1 MSYLFTRLSFDVPFD
16 NPTYVDESSV
26 RRLINPEFNPESGF
40 VNWMFG
46 GSADSLTSLSGGH
59 VMTPSTGALPTYKNS
74 SLVLPTVATG
84 FNGLST
90 EYNDSNSMTLTAVV
104 QYTGAATQIL
114 LGVNTGTQ
122 GECIYMSGT
131 SVMTHLVRNAQGASV
146 TTEIPVPAGLTAGKY
161 IFLAFSRNG
170 NNLISMV
177 GGASTQVNLTD
188 SVKTPATA
196 AKVGPG
202 NTAYNTNGFSKQL
215 EVVECLYRDGST
227 TLADLQTAYA
237 NAKTRCALRGIS
249 LL

>member
-40 VNWMFG
+40 INWMFG
-46 GSADSLTSLSGGH
+46 VSADSLTSLSGSH
-59 VMTPSTGALPTYKNS
+59 VMTPAAGALPTYKNS
-74 SLVLPTVATG
+74 SLVLPAVETG

-90 EYNDSNSMTLTAVV
+90 EFNDSNSMTLTAVV
-104 QYTGAATQIL
+104 KYSGAATQIL

-131 SVMTHLVRNAQGASV
+131 SVMTHLVRNTAGVSV
-146 TTEIPVPAGLTAGKY
+146 TNNIPVPAGLTAGEY
-161 IFLAFSRNG
+161 IFIAFSRDG

-177 GGASTQVNLTD
+177 GGASSQLNLTS
-188 SVKTPATA
+188 SVKAPATA

-202 NTAYNTNGFSKQL
+202 NTAYSTSGFSKQL
-215 EVVECLYRDGST
+215 EVVECLYRASPT
-227 TLADLQTAYA
+227 TLADLQTVYA
-237 NAKTRCALRGIS
+237 NTKNRCALRGIS

>member
-1 MSYLFTRLSFDVPFD
+1 MSYLFNRLSFDVPFD
-16 NPTYVDESSV
+16 NAMYVDETAV
-26 RRLINPEFNPESGF
+26 RRLIDPDITPEAGF
-40 VNWMFG
+40 VNWMLG
-46 GSADSLTSLSGGH
+46 KSSASLTSLSGGH
-59 VMTPSTGALPTYKNS
+59 VMMPTPGALPTYKNS
-74 SLVLPTVATG
+74 SLVLPAVATG

-90 EYNDSNSMTLTAVV
+90 EYNDSNSMTLTAVI
-104 QYTGAATQIL
+104 QYSGAASQIL

-131 SVMTHLVRNAQGASV
+131 SVMTHLVRNALGASV
-146 TTEIPVPAGLTAGKY
+146 TTVIPVPAGLTAGKY

-170 NNLISMV
+170 DNLVSMV

-196 AKVGPG
+196 TKVGPG

-215 EVVECLYRDGST
+215 EVVECLYRDGPT
-227 TLADLQTAYA
+227 TLADLQTSYA

-249 LL
+249 LI

>member
-1 MSYLFTRLSFDVPFD
+1 MSYLFNRLSFDVPFD
-16 NPTYVDESSV
+16 NAMYVDETAV
-26 RRLINPEFNPESGF
+26 RRLIDPDITPEAGF
-40 VNWMFG
+40 VNWMLG
-46 GSADSLTSLSGGH
+46 KSSASLTSLSGGH
-59 VMTPSTGALPTYKNS
+59 VMMPTPGALPTYKNS
-74 SLVLPTVATG
+74 SLVLPAVATG

-90 EYNDSNSMTLTAVV
+90 EYNDSNSMTLTAVI
-104 QYTGAATQIL
+104 QYRGAASQIL

-131 SVMTHLVRNAQGASV
+131 SVMTHLVRNALGASV
-146 TTEIPVPAGLTAGKY
+146 TTVIPVPAGLTAGKY

-215 EVVECLYRDGST
+215 EVVECLYRDGPT
-227 TLADLQTAYA
+227 TLADLQTSYA

-249 LL
+249 LI

>member
-1 MSYLFTRLSFDVPFD
+1 MSYLFNRLSFDVPFD
-16 NPTYVDESSV
+16 NAMYVDETAV
-26 RRLINPEFNPESGF
+26 RRLIDPDITPEAGF
-40 VNWMFG
+40 VNWMLG
-46 GSADSLTSLSGGH
+46 KSSASLTSLSGGH
-59 VMTPSTGALPTYKNS
+59 VMMPTPGALPTYKNS
-74 SLVLPTVATG
+74 SLVLPAVATG

-90 EYNDSNSMTLTAVV
+90 EYNDSNSMTLTAVI
-104 QYTGAATQIL
+104 QYSGAASQIL

-131 SVMTHLVRNAQGASV
+131 SVMTHLVRNALGASV
-146 TTEIPVPAGLTAGKY
+146 TTVIPVPAGLTAGKY

-170 NNLISMV
+170 DNLVSMV

-215 EVVECLYRDGST
+215 EVVECLYRDGPT
-227 TLADLQTAYA
+227 TLADLQTSYA

-249 LL
+249 LI